1 MIGSGKRVLVVNEM
15 KTMRLLLADALG
27 REGFTI
33 VQACDGVQALDE
45 LQQQHIDVV
54 VTGYHMP
61 RLTGLDL
68 LLQSQMAW
76 PDLPVILFSDIE
88 WEETELMEAQRAF
101 AWVRQSSDPGVLL
114 SMLALAVEQEV
125 KWKPRHA
132 VEWVGA

>member
-1 MIGSGKRVLVVNEM
+1 MIGSAKRVLVVNEM
-15 KTMRLLLADALG
+15 KTMRVRSAEVIEQ
-27 REGFTI
+27 EGFT
-33 VQACDGVQALDE
+33 VARVCDGVQGLYE
-45 LQQQHIDVV
+45 MRQHIDVV
-54 VTGYHMP
+54 VTDHHMP

-76 PDLPVILFSDIE
+76 PDLRVILFSDIE
-88 WEETELMEAQRAF
+88 WEKTELMEAREAF